1 MYGHVVHQEWQRGGR
16 GVAEGWWWG
25 GGGVRYVSNP
35 CTLPKFVEICCL
47 SNYLLAIVEVL
58 VKADM

>member
-1 MYGHVVHQEWQRGGR
+1 MSHVWTRCLS